1 MRIILFLLLILPLSF
16 DVDYVGRV
24 GITDAAA
31 AEQEEFD
38 VDDVGRV
45 GITDA
50 AAAEQEEPDKKK
62 DKRSETRKRVEKETA
77 AWVEKIQEEDRKRR
91 EAED

>member
-1 MRIILFLLLILPLSF
+1 MMTCYDLAMRIILFLLLILPLSF

-31 AEQEEFD
+31 AEQEE
-38 VDDVGRV
+38 
-45 GITDA
+45 
-50 AAAEQEEPDKKK
+50 PDKKK
-62 DKRSETRKRVEKETA
+62 DKRSETRKRVEKETE

>member
-1 MRIILFLLLILPLSF
+1 MMTCYDLAMRMILFLLLILPLSI
-16 DVDYVGRV
+16 DVDY
-24 GITDAAA
+24 
-31 AEQEEFD
+31 
-38 VDDVGRV
+38 VGRV

-91 EAED
+91 EAEE

>member
-1 MRIILFLLLILPLSF
+1 MMTCYDLAMRIILFLLLILPLSF
-16 DVDYVGRV
+16 DVEYVGRV
-24 GITDAAA
+24 GITD
-31 AEQEEFD
+31 
-38 VDDVGRV
+38 V
-45 GITDA
+45 

>member
-1 MRIILFLLLILPLSF
+1 MMTCYDLAMRIILFLLLILPLSF
-16 DVDYVGRV
+16 DVDH
-24 GITDAAA
+24 
-31 AEQEEFD
+31 
-38 VDDVGRV
+38 VGRV

-62 DKRSETRKRVEKETA
+62 DKRSETRKRVEKETE

>member
-1 MRIILFLLLILPLSF
+1 MMTCYDLAMRMILFLLLILPLSF
-16 DVDYVGRV
+16 DVEY
-24 GITDAAA
+24 
-31 AEQEEFD
+31 
-38 VDDVGRV
+38 VGRV

>member
-1 MRIILFLLLILPLSF
+1 MMTCYDLAMRIILFLLLILPLSF
-16 DVDYVGRV
+16 DVDY
-24 GITDAAA
+24 
-31 AEQEEFD
+31 
-38 VDDVGRV
+38 VGRV

-77 AWVEKIQEEDRKRR
+77 AWVEKIQEEELKRR
-91 EAED
+91 AAED

>member
-16 DVDYVGRV
+16 DVDHVGRV
-24 GITDAAA
+24 GITD
-31 AEQEEFD
+31 
-38 VDDVGRV
+38 V
-45 GITDA
+45 

>member
-1 MRIILFLLLILPLSF
+1 MMTCYDLAMRIILFLLLILPLSF
-16 DVDYVGRV
+16 DVDY
-24 GITDAAA
+24 
-31 AEQEEFD
+31 
-38 VDDVGRV
+38 VGRV